1 MHARIEC
8 VFVIGRIMIPI
19 DFHASVL
26 TYACEYVTLCGK
38 RTVQIELRLGPQE
51 EKLPWII

>member
-26 TYACEYVTLCGK
+26 RACEYVTLCGK